1 MLSCDHESSIDWLVW
16 KSVTNYQILIVI
28 HYEMYAIDI
37 DDYINNFTII
47 SIIIFQKD
55 DVILMAYCM

>member
-1 MLSCDHESSIDWLVW
+1 
-16 KSVTNYQILIVI
+16 
-28 HYEMYAIDI
+28 MYAIDI